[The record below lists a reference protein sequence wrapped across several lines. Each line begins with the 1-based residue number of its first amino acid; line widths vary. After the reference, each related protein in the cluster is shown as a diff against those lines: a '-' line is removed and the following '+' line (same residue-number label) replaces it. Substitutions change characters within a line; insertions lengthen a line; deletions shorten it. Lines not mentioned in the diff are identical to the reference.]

1 MSDSSDEDEPRKA
14 ENSSRMWAESQPGP
28 SRCQPSR
35 QGYCGYCR
43 VLYSN
48 LDQHLSSL
56 KHLDSVRS
64 SSRGSSTVSSAS
76 SRSKLTLLERFL
88 QDVMQHHPHRYNDP
102 RPSHA
107 DLPSV
112 SAPPLPRAELDELRF
127 SDDDSRS
134 RGTREHLPSS
144 DDASCQGANQQPDD
158 GILSQSGERADK
170 ERLSA
175 PITEQEEG
183 GKRLPQAPPPCSQTP
198 PPQCQAPPSVHRK
211 AHRKTNRR
219 KTSDSSASSQP
230 RRGPGPNQDPRLQI
244 PSDQRVQ
251 TPSDQ
256 RVQTPSDSRLQ
267 TPSDQRLQTP
277 SDQRVQT
284 PSDQRVQT
292 PSDSR
297 LQTSSDPMLQT
308 PLDPRLQTSSDSRL
322 QTPLDPRLQTPSDR
336 RLQTPSDPRLQTP
349 LDRRLQTPSDRT
361 LQTPLDPRLQA
372 PSDPRIQT
380 PSDPRLWLSW
390 QKQRREAQKEET
402 FSSDHSDLLDQTIE
416 EVIQVFCHGISSTPC
431 QQEETESFHLSLPV
445 SMETHSD
452 DWDSPVQVVFQR
464 GHTPGDAPVQVAHTE
479 GQDLSR
485 LMDVQVDLEDQ
496 VYSYQLDSA
505 LHSDSR
511 PRGGARRD
519 PGFWGLPIEEVLPAP
534 ERIPESFRGKSWAQI
549 EQEDEEKVDRL
560 VRQFRRGRFLCYF
573 DSESLARYGRRDRK
587 GRVQSKETEQ
597 DSGVLPLLEQDS
609 ESVYVRR
616 RRRGRRRSCRLA
628 SRCQVVKVSH
638 STQTVRLVVP
648 AVHQLTAEAPPSNI
662 PAANQDAAERT
673 PEVQAWHCLP
683 PSYYNIITPVQPR
696 TSLVYLLCSPSGPA
710 PACTPAPGSAPK
722 RCRKRRRPLDQQRLK
737 VKYKQLPVRFY
748 EPGTNRILKNP
759 PKGLTWRRGSAPTG
773 PPPPCVRQLFRS
785 LSPDLNT
792 DRPAGEG
799 SSKVKGHSNGGG
811 FLLSTLSRDS
821 PQTDMVRRRG
831 RTSPAPSPSLDS
843 RFERGRG
850 GRKTRPPTSKRRTRA
865 QATPPQPRREGL
877 RRAGPAPL
885 SSIPPSSRR
894 GRGRRGRR

>member
-1 MSDSSDEDEPRKA
+1 
-14 ENSSRMWAESQPGP
+14 MWAESQPGP

-76 SRSKLTLLERFL
+76 SRTKLTLLERFL

-112 SAPPLPRAELDELRF
+112 SAAPLPRAELDELRF

-144 DDASCQGANQQPDD
+144 DDASCQQQDD
-158 GILSQSGERADK
+158 GTHSQLGERADR

-183 GKRLPQAPPPCSQTP
+183 GTHLTQALPPHQKTLPQYQQTTPTPCQT
-198 PPQCQAPPSVHRK
+198 PPSVHRK

-230 RRGPGPNQDPRLQI
+230 HRGPGPSQEPG
-244 PSDQRVQ
+244 
-251 TPSDQ
+251 
-256 RVQTPSDSRLQ
+256 LQ
-267 TPSDQRLQTP
+267 TPTE
-277 SDQRVQT
+277 
-284 PSDQRVQT
+284 
-292 PSDSR
+292 
-297 LQTSSDPMLQT
+297 
-308 PLDPRLQTSSDSRL
+308 PR
-322 QTPLDPRLQTPSDR
+322 P
-336 RLQTPSDPRLQTP
+336 
-349 LDRRLQTPSDRT
+349 
-361 LQTPLDPRLQA
+361 
-372 PSDPRIQT
+372 
-380 PSDPRLWLSW
+380 WLSW
-390 QKQRREAQKEET
+390 QKERREAHKEKA
-402 FSSDHSDLLDQTIE
+402 FSLDHSDPLDQTIE
-416 EVIQVFCHGISSTPC
+416 EVIQVYCHGLSSTPC
-431 QQEETESFHLSLPV
+431 QQEETESFHLSLPI

-464 GHTPGDAPVQVAHTE
+464 GQAPSDTPVQVSHTE

-496 VYSYQLDSA
+496 VYAYQLDSA
-505 LHSDSR
+505 LHSDGR
-511 PRGGARRD
+511 QRGGARQD
-519 PGFWGLPIEEVLPAP
+519 QGFLALPIEEVLPAP

-549 EQEDEEKVDRL
+549 EQEDEEKVERL

-573 DSESLARYGRRDRK
+573 DSESLARYGRRNKNK
-587 GRVQSKETEQ
+587 GRGQSKEAEP
-597 DSGVLPLLEQDS
+597 DSGVLPLLEQHDS
-609 ESVYVRR
+609 DSVYVRR
-616 RRRGRRRSCRLA
+616 RRWGRRRSCRLA

-638 STQTVRLVVP
+638 STQTVRLVIP
-648 AVHQLTAEAPPSNI
+648 AVHHLTAEAPPSSV
-662 PAANQDAAERT
+662 PAANQDAAEKT
-673 PEVQAWHCLP
+673 PETQAWRCLP
-683 PSYYNIITPVQPR
+683 PSYYNIFTPVQPR
-696 TSLVYLLCSPSGPA
+696 TSLVYLLCSPSGPT
-710 PACTPAPGSAPK
+710 PTCTPTTSSTPK
-722 RCRKRRRPLDQQRLK
+722 RCRKKRRPLDQQELK

-759 PKGLTWRRGSAPTG
+759 PKGRLWRRGSAPTG
-773 PPPPCVRQLFRS
+773 PPPSCVRQLFRS

-799 SSKVKGHSNGGG
+799 AAGSSRVKGHRSPDPPFSNGGG

-821 PQTDMVRRRG
+821 TQTDMVRRRG
-831 RTSPAPSPSLDS
+831 RTSQAPPLSHDS
-843 RFERGRG
+843 RSERGRG
-850 GRKTRPPTSKRRTRA
+850 GRRERTRPPTSKRRTRA
-865 QATPPQPRREGL
+865 QATPPPPRREGL
-877 RRAGPAPL
+877 RRAGPGRL
-885 SSIPPSSRR
+885 SLIHI
-894 GRGRRGRR
+894 